1 MAEYGTPRESAAA
14 LDAAIDAALRC
25 FTRVDESNSQSP
37 LRSGGWCA
45 RETLGHLIDSACN
58 NHRRFV
64 IGQPPGVQRFDGYT
78 QDEWVGR
85 QRYRDASW
93 ERLVSLWTAYNRH
106 LAHLMRNTSVEAAEG
121 SAMAPNGSGPI
132 TVGYLMDDYVRHLQ
146 HHVGQIRDWAER
158 QPRSWPIGAPV
169 DMTPAR
175 VPERRTLSG
184 VRHDLEPI
192 DPGRHVQDLFAGT
205 DTPEAADMW
214 TYLWYGPFANPETMR
229 EWLDSCAVASDPLFF
244 AVVERATR
252 RAVGMCA
259 LLRIVPEMKT
269 LELGH
274 IWYVP
279 AVQGTGV
286 NADMALTLLTACFEQ
301 WGYRRAEWK
310 CDALNGRSKAAALKL
325 GFTFEGVFRQHMVR
339 KGRNRDTAWFAM
351 LDSEWPA
358 AKARLEQL
366 ARVPSQG

>member
-1 MAEYGTPRESAAA
+1 MSEYGTPHESAAA
-14 LDAAIDAALRC
+14 LDAAVDAALRA
-25 FTRVDESNSQSP
+25 FTRVDEASSLEP
-37 LRSGGWCA
+37 LRPGGWCA

-64 IGQPPGVQRFDGYT
+64 IGQPPGVERFDGYT
-78 QDEWVGR
+78 QNEWVSR
-85 QRYRDASW
+85 SRPRDRPW
-93 ERLVSLWTAYNRH
+93 ESLVSLWSAYNRH
-106 LAHLMRNTSVEAAEG
+106 LVHLMRSMSAEAAAT
-121 SAMAPNGSGPI
+121 SAIAPNGSEPI
-132 TVGYLMDDYVRHLQ
+132 TLGYLMHDYVCHLQ
-146 HHVGQIRDWAER
+146 HHVGQIRAWAER
-158 QPRSWPIGAPV
+158 QPRSWPTGAPA

-175 VPERRTLSG
+175 VPERRPLPG

-192 DPGRHVQDLFAGT
+192 DPGRHVADLFAGSH
-205 DTPEAADMW
+205 TPAAEGMW
-214 TYLWYGPFANPETMR
+214 TYLSYGPFANAETMR
-229 EWLDSCAVASDPLFF
+229 AWLDSCAVTSDPLFY
-244 AVVERATR
+244 AVVERATG
-252 RAVGMCA
+252 RAVGMCS
-259 LLRIVPEMKT
+259 LLRIVPDMKT

-310 CDALNGRSKAAALKL
+310 CDALNGRSRAAALKL

-358 AKARLEQL
+358 KKASLERLTPTL
-366 ARVPSQG
+366 